1 MGQGHE
7 THTPTPLYMCHINS
21 IRLLTHHVSQCP
33 KSSLG
38 QKGIVMLIGYAR
50 TSTIEQEA
58 GLEAQLRDLKD
69 CDKVFQEQVSSV
81 AKRHELD
88 AAIDYVREG
97 DTLVVT
103 KLDRLARSTKHLMD
117 IVDVLQVKKA
127 HLKIMNLGVDTSTPT
142 GKLMLT
148 MLGGVAEFEREI
160 MLERQREGIAKA
172 KAEGKYKG
180 RQPTARA
187 RADEVLALKEQGLGP
202 SKIARELGISRSSIH
217 RILRAA

>member
-1 MGQGHE
+1 
-7 THTPTPLYMCHINS
+7 
-21 IRLLTHHVSQCP
+21 
-33 KSSLG
+33 
-38 QKGIVMLIGYAR
+38 MLIGYAR
-50 TSTIEQEA
+50 TSTIDQEA
-58 GLEAQLRDLKD
+58 GLESQLRDLKY
-69 CDKVFQEQVSSV
+69 CEKLFQEQVSSV
-81 AKRHELD
+81 AKRKELD

-187 RADEVLALKEQGLGP
+187 RKDEVLALKEQGLGP